1 MNKKEIGNRIR
12 AFMKEKGLKQEQLE
26 KEIGLKQSS
35 ISDMING
42 KRDTI
47 RLALI
52 LSEKYNVS
60 RDYFLGNEES
70 EERTNVFNPTTKF
83 LPSDFDMSNKE
94 TNNFSSIEKHIEKLS
109 KIELVNLVKELMAL
123 NNDQTEMYRMLIRQ
137 NEQMIRYGQE
147 RFNNITNIIFKN
159 M

>member
-1 MNKKEIGNRIR
+1 
-12 AFMKEKGLKQEQLE
+12 MKEKGLKQEQLE

-42 KRDTI
+42 KRDTK
-47 RLALI
+47 RLALL

-60 RDYFLGNEES
+60 SDYFLGNEES

-109 KIELVNLVKELMAL
+109 KNELVNLVKELMSL

-147 RFNNITNIIFKN
+147 RFNHITNIIFKN